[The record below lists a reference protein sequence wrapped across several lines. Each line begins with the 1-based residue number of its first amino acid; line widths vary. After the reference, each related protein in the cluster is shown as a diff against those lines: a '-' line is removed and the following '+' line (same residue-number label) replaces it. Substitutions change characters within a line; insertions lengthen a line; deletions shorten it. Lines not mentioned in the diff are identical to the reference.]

1 MKKLLSILG
10 SASIVV
16 SSGTYV
22 IACNPNKDTIN
33 ILFVPSQNSTEIINT
48 VKPLEEKLAN
58 ELAKIAQADNR
69 ISTKKV
75 KIAPSTSYEVAGKTL
90 QDGKAHLAFLP
101 VNTYAKYRGQ
111 EKDKAFDKEGILLN
125 ASRAGAKP
133 ETTFSQFLDEQNK
146 FNLSL
151 AMEEVTSEASL
162 ELSKHY
168 NKMVKD
174 NPEEVKTQE
183 SAKKLLLDQDNEV
196 SYYRSYIYANNKFL
210 SDNQFDI
217 NSFENGEEY
226 KAALKE
232 LILKGAKDKKFQFTF
247 GASKT
252 SSSGV
257 LYPMLWLQDV
267 LGIEDNELKDLW
279 QNKHEQGSYP
289 QASQE
294 VSNATSN
301 YAVGFSD
308 IRMESKSSTDV
319 ENAFK
324 NTTVIGATEPIVNDL
339 IAYSK
344 KTIKDEIFKN
354 DLRTAFKNLIAD
366 KDNASIFEI
375 YNHTG
380 YVGPIN
386 IENSNDFEIAT
397 DKTITD
403 TTNSTQALLDKMKNW

>member
-10 SASIVV
+10 SASIVI

-22 IACNPNKDTIN
+22 VSCNPNKDTIN
-33 ILFVPSQNSTEIINT
+33 ILFVPSQNSTEIIST

-58 ELAKIAQADNR
+58 ELSKIAQADNR
-69 ISTKKV
+69 TSTKRVKIST
-75 KIAPSTSYEVAGKTL
+75 STNYEVAGKTL

-101 VNTYAKYRGQ
+101 VNTYTKYRGT
-111 EKDKAFDKEGILLN
+111 EKDGVFDKQGILLN

-133 ETTFSQFLDEQNK
+133 ETSFEKFQDDSGKFSSE
-146 FNLSL
+146 L
-151 AMEEVTSEASL
+151 AMKKVTLETSL

-168 NKMVKD
+168 NEMVKD
-174 NPEEVKTQE
+174 NIDELKTQE
-183 SAKKLLLDQDNEV
+183 KAKGLLLDQENEA

-210 SDNQFDI
+210 SENNFNID
-217 NSFENGEEY
+217 SFEDSASYHE
-226 KAALKE
+226 ALKE
-232 LILKGAKDKKFQFTF
+232 LILKGTNDKKFQFTF

-252 SSSGV
+252 SSAGV

-267 LGIEDNELKDLW
+267 LKIEDNNLKDLW

-308 IRMESKSSTDV
+308 IRMESKSSNDV
-319 ENAFK
+319 ENGFK
-324 NTTVIGATEPIVNDL
+324 NTTIIGATDPIINDL

-344 KTIKDEIFKN
+344 KTIKDETFKD
-354 DLRTAFKNLIAD
+354 DLRTAFKNLIED
-366 KDNASIFEI
+366 KENASIFEI

-380 YVGPIN
+380 YVGPASK
-386 IENSNDFEIAT
+386 ENSFDFELAT
-397 DKTITD
+397 DKSITQ
-403 TTNSTQALLDKMKNW
+403 TTNATQTLLDKMKNW